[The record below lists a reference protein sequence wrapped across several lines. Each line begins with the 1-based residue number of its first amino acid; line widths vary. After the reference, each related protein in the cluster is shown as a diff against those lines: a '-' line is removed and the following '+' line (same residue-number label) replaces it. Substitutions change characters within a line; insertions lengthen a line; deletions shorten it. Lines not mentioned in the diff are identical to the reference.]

1 MNHRHFH
8 LVAAIT
14 AALLAAGSSAS
25 AQTAATESAAHP
37 LGQHP
42 AILVQRQT
50 PQIDTNR
57 FIPMHPAGLFV
68 IATPTPTY
76 DHPAVAVARMSRQA
90 SAAELQ
96 RNIEQPPIAIAWLRR
111 SEQVAAGA
119 AAAAA
124 NH

>member
-1 MNHRHFH
+1 MNHRFH
-8 LVAAIT
+8 LVAAIA
-14 AALLAAGSSAS
+14 AALLGAGSSAS
-25 AQTAATESAAHP
+25 AQTAAAESAAHP

-76 DHPAVAVARMSRQA
+76 DHPAVAVARMARQA
-90 SAAELQ
+90 SAADLQ
-96 RNIEQPPIAIAWLRR
+96 RYIEQPPVAIAWLRR
-111 SEQVAAGA
+111 GEQLSAGTA
-119 AAAAA
+119 GPAA

>member
-1 MNHRHFH
+1 MNHHRFQ
-8 LVAAIT
+8 LIAAIA
-14 AALLAAGSSAS
+14 AALLGTGSSAS
-25 AQTAATESAAHP
+25 AQTAAAESAAHP

-42 AILVQRQT
+42 AILAQRQA

-76 DHPAVAVARMSRQA
+76 DHPAVAVARMQA
-90 SAAELQ
+90 ATADPQ
-96 RNIEQPPIAIAWLRR
+96 RYIEQPPVAVAWLRR
-111 SEQVAAGA
+111 GEQLSAGTAAP
-119 AAAAA
+119 AA

>member
-1 MNHRHFH
+1 MNHHRFQ
-8 LVAAIT
+8 LIAAI
-14 AALLAAGSSAS
+14 AVALLGAGSSAG
-25 AQTAATESAAHP
+25 AQTAAAESAAHP

-57 FIPMHPAGLFV
+57 FILMHPAGLFV

-76 DHPAVAVARMSRQA
+76 DHPAVAVARMARQA
-90 SAAELQ
+90 SAADLQ
-96 RNIEQPPIAIAWLRR
+96 RYIEQPPIAVAWLRR
-111 SEQVAAGA
+111 GEQLSAGA
-119 AAAAA
+119 AAPAL

>member
-1 MNHRHFH
+1 MTQHRFL
-8 LVAAIT
+8 LVAAT
-14 AALLAAGSSAS
+14 AAALFASSTLANAQATSS
-25 AQTAATESAAHP
+25 ESALHP

-42 AILVQRQT
+42 AILVKRQT

-76 DHPAVAVARMSRQA
+76 DHPAVAVARMAREA
-90 SAAELQ
+90 SELE
-96 RNIEQPPIAIAWLRR
+96 RNLAQPPIASAWLRR
-111 SEQVAAGA
+111 GERLSAGA
-119 AAAAA
+119 AAPAA